1 MAFLFC
7 VHLYGIHLPPFRF
20 YGIFALKINDFSAM
34 DNKGIT
40 KRQFWIQM
48 VSAGFN
54 VLLGLYWIIW
64 GITSKESYMWIF
76 GIVFLILASVLVIS
90 LVNQL
95 KRHRIEDPK
104 LDEEVTRN
112 FKEGMKGAGI
122 VIGLLVFFF
131 LFAFGLVALFK

>member
-1 MAFLFC
+1 
-7 VHLYGIHLPPFRF
+7 
-20 YGIFALKINDFSAM
+20 M

-40 KRQFWIQM
+40 KRQFWLQM

-54 VLLGLYWIIW
+54 VLLGIYWIVW
-64 GITSKESYMWIF
+64 GIASKESYMWIF
-76 GIVFLILASVLVIS
+76 GIIFLILASALAIS
-90 LVNQL
+90 LAIQL
-95 KRHRIEDPK
+95 KRHRIVDPK

>member
-1 MAFLFC
+1 
-7 VHLYGIHLPPFRF
+7 
-20 YGIFALKINDFSAM
+20 M

-54 VLLGLYWIIW
+54 VLLGIYWIVW

-90 LVNQL
+90 LVIQL
-95 KRHRIEDPK
+95 KRHRIEDPR